1 MSTPHVSGVAALALS
16 YAKQLGKMFEPDEFR
31 DMLLSAVNDIDSYLH
46 GIKTY
51 EPQGMV
57 YNGKLDMDER
67 RGKMGTGMIDAYKM
81 LMAVRGTP
89 AVTVEQK
96 KATKI
101 SLGKYYGDVAR
112 LTYKL
117 RVSDDVAGKLG
128 LTCTTGEDG
137 TVEIIC
143 TKQGAGLV
151 YVETSNG
158 GIDMSRELAIVCRA
172 KAASNGGWL

>member
-1 MSTPHVSGVAALALS
+1 
-16 YAKQLGKMFEPDEFR
+16 MFEPDEFR

-96 KATKI
+96 KATK
-101 SLGKYYGDVAR
+101 SSFGKILWR
-112 LTYKL
+112 RSTFNL
-117 RVSDDVAGKLG
+117 
-128 LTCTTGEDG
+128 
-137 TVEIIC
+137 
-143 TKQGAGLV
+143 
-151 YVETSNG
+151 
-158 GIDMSRELAIVCRA
+158 
-172 KAASNGGWL
+172 

>member
-1 MSTPHVSGVAALALS
+1 M
-16 YAKQLGKMFEPDEFR
+16 
-31 DMLLSAVNDIDSYLH
+31 
-46 GIKTY
+46 
-51 EPQGMV
+51 
-57 YNGKLDMDER
+57 
-67 RGKMGTGMIDAYKM
+67 
-81 LMAVRGTP
+81 
-89 AVTVEQK
+89 
-96 KATKI
+96 
-101 SLGKYYGDVAR
+101 GKYYGDVAR

>member
-1 MSTPHVSGVAALALS
+1 
-16 YAKQLGKMFEPDEFR
+16 MFEPDEFR

-89 AVTVEQK
+89 PLPSNKRKRQK
-96 KATKI
+96 SLWENIMAT
-101 SLGKYYGDVAR
+101 
-112 LTYKL
+112 
-117 RVSDDVAGKLG
+117 
-128 LTCTTGEDG
+128 
-137 TVEIIC
+137 
-143 TKQGAGLV
+143 
-151 YVETSNG
+151 
-158 GIDMSRELAIVCRA
+158 
-172 KAASNGGWL
+172 